1 MGARYLL
8 AGERGLVVEFGDAVS
23 IEINNQVRT
32 LAFALETARIPGL
45 VEVVPTYRS
54 LGIEYDPSALSFEA
68 AERTVREVAARLDPA
83 GLPAPKRVEIPTV
96 YGGVYGPDLPFVA
109 EHAGLSET
117 EVVRLHSQAVYH
129 VYMIGFSAGF
139 AYLGGLPERLH
150 TPRLPSPRVKVPR
163 GSVAIGGSQ
172 TGAYPAETPGGWRI
186 IGRTYVELFDPLQA
200 IPTPMQPGDTVQFVP
215 ITEQE
220 YLRASSRERRAESPH
235 PSPPPPAG
243 EGWEAGPSNEPGGV
257 QPIGGGGARSSDL
270 GAQGSIEVLRAGLL
284 TTVQDRGRFGYQK
297 FGVPVSGAADEMAL
311 RGANVLVGNPQDAAA
326 LEVTALGPQL
336 RFLADAVV
344 AFTGAEI
351 EGDLDGR
358 PIPGYKSF
366 RVRAGQIL
374 DVRAC
379 TRGLRSYLAIAGGI
393 QVPVLLGSRST
404 CLVANFGGFR
414 GRALTAG
421 DVLEVGPP
429 SAPLLDLAG
438 REVPEARRP
447 RHGSP
452 VVVRVVL
459 GPQEEAF
466 TEAGRRTFLGSTYR
480 VSPHVNRMGYRLD
493 GPAIAH
499 TGSADILSD
508 WVPLGGVQV
517 PGDGKPIILLADRQ
531 TTGGYPKIATVIKPD
546 LSLVAQLRPGDALAF
561 RAVCVAEA
569 QEIACKME
577 AELQGLPA
585 HLVSAES
592 WSYAA
597 ELGEVPGGISPDEA
611 AEPSRMVSAD
621 PGAVRS
627 PMPAKVVRILTEAGR
642 KVVAGQP
649 LFLVQAMK
657 MEFEVAAPRAGWLVA
672 VHVREGDVV
681 GMEDVMAR
689 VDTVT

>member
-23 IEINNQVRT
+23 IEINNQVRA
-32 LAFALETARIPGL
+32 LALALEAAVIPGL

-54 LGIEYDPSALSFEA
+54 LGIEYDPSVLSFQA
-68 AERTVREVAARLDPA
+68 AERTVREVAARLDPG

-117 EVVRLHSQAVYH
+117 EVVRLHSQAMYH

-172 TGAYPAETPGGWRI
+172 TGAYPAETPGGWRV

-215 ITEQE
+215 ITEEE
-220 YLRASSRERRAESPH
+220 YIRAASREPRAASRGMSEIEQSGIR
-235 PSPPPPAG
+235 PPRG
-243 EGWEAGPSNEPGGV
+243 YTGP
-257 QPIGGGGARSSDL
+257 
-270 GAQGSIEVLRAGLL
+270 GAQGVIEVLRAGLL

-311 RGANVLVGNPQDAAA
+311 RRANVLVGNPQGAAA

-336 RFLADAVV
+336 RFLADAVI

-351 EGDLDGR
+351 EGELDGR
-358 PIPGYKSF
+358 PIPAYKSF

-374 DVRAC
+374 DIRAC

-393 QVPVLLGSRST
+393 DVPVLLGSRST

-414 GRALTAG
+414 GRALMAD
-421 DVLEVGPP
+421 DVLGVSPP

-480 VSPHVNRMGYRLD
+480 VSPNANRMGYRLD

-531 TTGGYPKIATVIKPD
+531 TTGGYPKIATVVKPD
-546 LSLVAQLRPGDALAF
+546 LSLVAQLRPGDALMF

-597 ELGEVPGGISPDEA
+597 ELGEVPGGILPVQDEA
-611 AEPSRMVSAD
+611 VGPSRMDSAD
-621 PGAVRS
+621 LGTVRS
-627 PMPAKVVRILTEAGR
+627 PMPAMVVRILAQAGR

-657 MEFEVAAPRAGWLVA
+657 MEFEVAAPRAGCLVA
-672 VHVREGDVV
+672 VHVREGDVIEK
-681 GMEDVMAR
+681 GDVMAR
-689 VDTVT
+689 VDATT